1 MIEKVIL
8 GFEAEWWMPD
18 ACLAMRKKPQNGQ
31 PEADGREVLKKFKED
46 SQDASNGPGLTVGS
60 GERSAE
66 VGDQDVRV
74 QFCRRPVPARYE
86 KASLRELRVLRVVP
100 GWFRTTPANPVLS
113 ALVALLAVAGP
124 LGFGGG
130 GAASGDA

>member
-46 SQDASNGPGLTVGS
+46 SQDASNGPGLTGKSVLPGDLS
-60 GERSAE
+60 TDSTDRKELKKTYIAACRAE
-66 VGDQDVRV
+66 VTTDTDFRHVRND
-74 QFCRRPVPARYE
+74 R
-86 KASLRELRVLRVVP
+86 
-100 GWFRTTPANPVLS
+100 
-113 ALVALLAVAGP
+113 
-124 LGFGGG
+124 
-130 GAASGDA
+130 